1 MHTFGKTNMNVSTL
15 GLGTNRLAKTSFEEA
30 SRVLHS
36 ALDCGLTVID
46 TAECYG
52 QSEEIIGRAV
62 SHRRSDYYLFTKC
75 GHAESEFP
83 LPDWH
88 PHLLELSI
96 DRSLRRLK
104 TDYLDLIQL
113 HSCSEQILRRGEVI
127 DVLQRARDAG
137 KVRYIGYSGDRHA
150 ARYAVECGAFDALQV
165 SINIADQEAFDHL
178 LPAAKAKQMGIIA
191 KRPLANVTWKSRQK
205 PEDPIQAIYWQRL
218 AKLRYG
224 FLNGDIDEAVSIALR
239 FTLNAADVAIVG
251 TTNPDRIQKNLA
263 LLAASSLSEQ
273 QFENIRVRWK
283 TATWWRKWLPGS
295 RWGWQAVV

>member
-1 MHTFGKTNMNVSTL
+1 MHNFGRTDMSVSPL
-15 GLGTNRLAKTSFEEA
+15 GLGTSQFAKASFEEA

-75 GHAESEFP
+75 GHAEGEFS

-104 TDYLDLIQL
+104 TDYIDLIQL

-127 DVLQRARDAG
+127 DVLQRARSAG
-137 KVRYIGYSGDRHA
+137 KVRYIGYSGDRRA
-150 ARYAVECGAFDALQV
+150 ARYAIDYGAFDALQV

-178 LPAAKAKQMGIIA
+178 LPAAQAKQMGIIA
-191 KRPLANVTWKSRQK
+191 KRPLANVAWKSSQT
-205 PEDPIQAIYWQRL
+205 PDNPIQAIYWQRL
-218 AKLRYG
+218 AELRYG

-239 FTLNAADVAIVG
+239 FTLSVADVAIVG
-251 TTNPDRIQKNLA
+251 TTKPDRIQKNLA
-263 LLAASSLSEQ
+263 LLAAGSLSEQ
-273 QFENIRVRWK
+273 QFENIRARWK
-283 TATWWRKWLPGS
+283 AATRWRKWIPGS
-295 RWGWQAVV
+295 QWGWQAVV